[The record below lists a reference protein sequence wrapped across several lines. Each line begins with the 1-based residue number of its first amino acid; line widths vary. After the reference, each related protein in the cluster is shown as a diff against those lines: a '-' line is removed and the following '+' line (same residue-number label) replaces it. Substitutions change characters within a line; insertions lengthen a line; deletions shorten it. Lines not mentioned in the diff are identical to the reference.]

1 MACPAYFPD
10 TFAKLKVDS
19 GNWNVN
25 YIMCRSERSEES
37 SPEANLLQDFSGFFG
52 LHPQNDRCRHTVL
65 DTVSQMFD
73 VHFLGYSSFP
83 LLFLTNFQAVSC
95 YSMLSI
101 FTPRGQG
108 EGSSRRVINLTYLP
122 LLWEHYC
129 SR

>member
-1 MACPAYFPD
+1 MACLACFLD
-10 TFAKLKVDS
+10 TFIRLKVDS

-37 SPEANLLQDFSGFFG
+37 SPKANLLQDFSGFFG

-83 LLFLTNFQAVSC
+83 LLWERVGVRVLLSHLNFFQVCLKGGVLC
-95 YSMLSI
+95 Y
-101 FTPRGQG
+101 P
-108 EGSSRRVINLTYLP
+108 
-122 LLWEHYC
+122 
-129 SR
+129 